1 MTSNHSG
8 TRNLAD
14 ARVTVGCA
22 VHPDAVTAARQSAR
36 EALQRLPEGV
46 RPGWLL
52 AFAGGQHAPAE
63 LLQGWRA
70 VLGDLPVVGGCGSG
84 LITAAAASSSGYECG
99 VLLFPDVLLP
109 TAILSAEGLEDD
121 EYATGHRLGADLR
134 ALELTPA
141 ASVLLFYDSIACGS
155 PPVLHLGSRLLD
167 GLYTGLADCR
177 PRVIGA
183 GTLADL
189 ALSGGYVF
197 DGRQILRHAV
207 VAVVL
212 APELSVRT
220 TIMHGCLPASDFLRI
235 TRLEGARVLELDG
248 RPALGV
254 VEERLGVTREE
265 LLARQPLPSI
275 TLGEKHGDPYAPFS
289 DGQYVNRLVMA
300 IDPDDEALVLFEA
313 DFSPGSR
320 IQLMAYE
327 PWRMISSAR
336 EQTRELLE
344 LAGQDDLLCALYID
358 CAGRSI
364 AFSGMDE
371 DESGP
376 VRELLGPRCPLL
388 GFYSGVEIAP
398 FMGRSRPLDWTGV
411 LALFALHP

>member
-1 MTSNHSG
+1 MK
-8 TRNLAD
+8 RNLMSVGVAVGYSCQAD
-14 ARVTVGCA
+14 AYSV
-22 VHPDAVTAARQSAR
+22 AR
-36 EALQRLPEGV
+36 ESAFQARQRLPEGV

-52 AFAGGQHAPAE
+52 AFAGGQHDPAE
-63 LLQGWRA
+63 LLRGFRA
-70 VLGDLPVVGGCGSG
+70 ALGDLPIVGGCGSG
-84 LITAAAASSSGYECG
+84 LITSEGPRSSGYECG
-99 VLLFPDVLLP
+99 VLLFPDALLP
-109 TAILSAEGLEDD
+109 LAILKAEGLEDD
-121 EYATGHRLGADLR
+121 EYAAGQRLGADLR
-134 ALELTPA
+134 ALELTPDS
-141 ASVLLFYDSIACGS
+141 SVLLFYDSIKCGS
-155 PPVLHLGSRLLD
+155 PPVLHLGSRLMD
-167 GLYTGLADCR
+167 GLYSGLADCQ
-177 PRVIGA
+177 PQVIGA

-189 ALSGGYVF
+189 ALSSGYVF
-197 DGRQILRHAV
+197 DGTQVVRHAAT
-207 VAVVL
+207 AVVL
-212 APELSVRT
+212 PPELTVRT

-235 TRLEGARVLELDG
+235 TRLAGARVLELDG
-248 RPALGV
+248 RPALTV
-254 VEERLGVTREE
+254 VEERLGVSREE

-313 DFSPGSR
+313 DFSVGSR

-336 EQTRELLE
+336 EQTQDLLG
-344 LAGQDDLLCALYID
+344 LAAQDDLLCALYID

-364 AFSGMDE
+364 AFSGMDD

-376 VRELLGPRCPLL
+376 VRELVGPRCPLL

-411 LALFALHP
+411 LALFALRP